1 MDYLENLE
9 LALHRLQRKYHLL
22 QDLRFFFDTAGADE
36 IEQLGEELR
45 SVFLPSGETLGELLL
60 RTLQS
65 KEIKKH
71 IASNS
76 TEQVVKAPQVAPTI
90 DAGQPKA
97 DAAFGLDSAPI
108 KAPSES
114 LLDEAL
120 SKITPF
126 LKQIPAGSFI
136 MGSEDNE
143 RESPPHKVTLKAF
156 SLCDHLVT
164 CSEYALFVS
173 ANPQWTKDRA
183 DPDLHDGHYLEDWS
197 SEECPKGKEDHPVA
211 FVSWY
216 AAEAYASWL
225 GLRLPTE
232 AEWEKAARGGL
243 VGKKYPNGDSMN
255 ESLANFAKRKS
266 GTTPVRTYEPNAFGL
281 YDMAGNL
288 FEWTSDWYGSYEAG
302 EVSDPRGP
310 KEGEYKVIRGGSWMS
325 AAGALKV
332 SSRFDMDPRTC
343 AQVGIRLAR

>member
-1 MDYLENLE
+1 M
-9 LALHRLQRKYHLL
+9 HRLQRKFHLL
-22 QDLRFFFDTAGADE
+22 HELRFFFESAEADQ
-36 IEQLGEELR
+36 IEQLGEDLR
-45 SVFLPSGETLGELLL
+45 SVFVSSGESLGDILL
-60 RTLQS
+60 RILQTR
-65 KEIKKH
+65 KTENH
-71 IASNS
+71 IEPDSVGRMTKTPHVASPMDA
-76 TEQVVKAPQVAPTI
+76 EQSNM
-90 DAGQPKA
+90 
-97 DAAFGLDSAPI
+97 DAASGLIATPI
-108 KAPSES
+108 QAPSSS
-114 LLDEAL
+114 LLEEAL
-120 SKITPF
+120 SRITPF
-126 LKQIPAGSFI
+126 LKEIPAGSFI
-136 MGSEDNE
+136 MGSDDNE
-143 RESPPHKVTLKAF
+143 RESPPHKVTLATF
-156 SLCDHLVT
+156 SICDHLVT

-173 ANPQWTKDRA
+173 ANPQWQKDRV

-216 AAEAYASWL
+216 AAEAFASWL
-225 GLRLPTE
+225 GMRLPTE

-288 FEWTSDWYGSYEAG
+288 FEWTADWYGTYEAG
-302 EVSDPRGP
+302 EISDPRGP

-325 AAGALKV
+325 AAGTLKV
-332 SSRFDMDPRTC
+332 SSRFDMDPKTC